1 MKSLS
6 GSTLRDVL
14 RRSFGFLPAVG
25 ILAGLVLGFVLPVV
39 DRALRIDFGIFSF
52 TERDSARSLLETIAS
67 VTVSVAGVG
76 FSVTIVAFTLA
87 SQQLSPRVLRTF
99 QSDRL
104 SQALLGAFLGTFA
117 FCLVVLATLDA
128 GGEALPDLSLA
139 VAVLG
144 AIASFA
150 LFVAFIQNAVVSLQ
164 ASTLIR
170 RMAADGQASIDRRF
184 PAVIGADPDDPQ
196 EALRQVRER
205 MADGDGLAVRA
216 GRAGFLT
223 ELKGEE
229 LFEAVRPADAL
240 VEQCLP
246 LGDFVLTGGLL
257 ARVWPASGGD
267 GDHEDLVASVEGAF
281 ALADERTVVYDVA
294 FPVRQLADVALRGLS
309 PSLNDPTTA
318 ENAMNSLA
326 DILVRFAAQ
335 PVAPVVRTDV
345 DGEPRLVATPPALDD
360 LVRLGFEQVRVKA
373 ATYPVVCARLL
384 VLLGEVERAAGE
396 HDVPCGEVARQARL
410 LREGAEGNVPTRA
423 DVEAVAGGP
432 GAGDGQPSDASSAD
446 ARSATSA
453 SATTS

>member
-1 MKSLS
+1 VKSLS

-150 LFVAFIQNAVVSLQ
+150 LFVAFIQNASSRFRPRRSSGAWLPTVRRRSIAGSRLLSAPTPMTRRRRCAGCASAWRTATVS
-164 ASTLIR
+164 R
-170 RMAADGQASIDRRF
+170 
-184 PAVIGADPDDPQ
+184 
-196 EALRQVRER
+196 
-205 MADGDGLAVRA
+205 
-216 GRAGFLT
+216 
-223 ELKGEE
+223 
-229 LFEAVRPADAL
+229 
-240 VEQCLP
+240 
-246 LGDFVLTGGLL
+246 
-257 ARVWPASGGD
+257 
-267 GDHEDLVASVEGAF
+267 
-281 ALADERTVVYDVA
+281 
-294 FPVRQLADVALRGLS
+294 
-309 PSLNDPTTA
+309 
-318 ENAMNSLA
+318 
-326 DILVRFAAQ
+326 
-335 PVAPVVRTDV
+335 
-345 DGEPRLVATPPALDD
+345 
-360 LVRLGFEQVRVKA
+360 
-373 ATYPVVCARLL
+373 CAR
-384 VLLGEVERAAGE
+384 
-396 HDVPCGEVARQARL
+396 
-410 LREGAEGNVPTRA
+410 
-423 DVEAVAGGP
+423 GGR
-432 GAGDGQPSDASSAD
+432 GS
-446 ARSATSA
+446 
-453 SATTS
+453 